1 MSVWDVHYR
10 STTNGDSLDVGAFHI
25 RESEDHDF
33 GFVHATAD
41 HSCAARAQVVC
52 ECESAA
58 CTII

>member
-33 GFVHATAD
+33 GGFVHATAD
-41 HSCAARAQVVC
+41 CSSPSSLHKSVSLLLVL
-52 ECESAA
+52 
-58 CTII
+58 

>member
-33 GFVHATAD
+33 GGFVHATAD
-41 HSCAARAQVVC
+41 HSCAGVLC
-52 ECESAA
+52 K
-58 CTII
+58 